1 MSESER
7 NQLVREL
14 NIMQNLVST
23 CFKMIYFGII
33 QDHPNIVKL
42 YEYFED
48 ERRYYIINEIC
59 NGGELFEEMQKRG
72 RFSERDAAVIV
83 R

>member
-23 CFKMIYFGII
+23 YFKKIYFGII

>member
-1 MSESER
+1 MD
-7 NQLVREL
+7 L
-14 NIMQNLVST
+14 
-23 CFKMIYFGII
+23 I

-59 NGGELFEEMQKRG
+59 NGGELFDEMQKRG
-72 RFSERDAAVIV
+72 KFSERDSAVII